1 MECYSMQNDFMYLA
15 DEKSEV
21 LEALVAYLT
30 SCVLRGAERSLR
42 PGPSDLKSR
51 PLSLMDPSPDLVCW
65 LSVRGV
71 LQGDQACCSF
81 CSLVFQCLGPMVDT
95 QYIFVELINS

>member
-1 MECYSMQNDFMYLA
+1 MECDSMQNDFMYLA

-21 LEALVAYLT
+21 REALVAYLM
-30 SCVLRGAERSLR
+30 SCVLRGAERSLK
-42 PGPSDLKSR
+42 PGPSDSKSR
-51 PLSLMDPSPDLVCW
+51 PLSLTDPSPDLVCW

-71 LQGDQACCSF
+71 LHRDQACCSF
-81 CSLVFQCLGPMVDT
+81 CPLFFQRLEPMVDT

>member
-1 MECYSMQNDFMYLA
+1 MERYNLQNDFIYFT

-21 LEALVAYLT
+21 REALVVYPR
-30 SCVLRGAERSLR
+30 SCVLHVAEPSLKLR
-42 PGPSDLKSR
+42 PSDLKSR
-51 PLSLMDPSPDLVCW
+51 PLSLMDLSLYLVYW

-71 LQGDQACCSF
+71 HHGDRACGSF
-81 CSLVFQCLGPMVDT
+81 CPLFFQRPEPMVDT